1 MSAEKRPEPLKLFE
15 TSVFWSQHTT
25 PDRRRGR
32 RSMSQE
38 LSIIMTRAWVATLS
52 VFSDSIVTPG
62 SIADLTMKA
71 AANRRTG
78 LSAEFDM

>member
-1 MSAEKRPEPLKLFE
+1 
-15 TSVFWSQHTT
+15 
-25 PDRRRGR
+25 
-32 RSMSQE
+32 MSQE